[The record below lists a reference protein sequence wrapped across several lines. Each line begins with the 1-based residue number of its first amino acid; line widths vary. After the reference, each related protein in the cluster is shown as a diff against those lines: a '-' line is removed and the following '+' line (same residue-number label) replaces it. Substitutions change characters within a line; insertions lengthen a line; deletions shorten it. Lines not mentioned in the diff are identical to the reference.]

1 MALASD
7 LLDPDLRARVPHVS
21 AAIIRSGTSRLLIL
35 RQEEIPT
42 GRARAAL
49 ILDLL
54 ATSTANDGVGGAH
67 YQSNKV
73 AVIAPGQGDYAVEFQ
88 FYQVIPQTKKLFAR
102 MECSNAASAS
112 GLAAVLFGL
121 VPTRV
126 DTAIPCINHA
136 TGQSVE
142 VVPPAESF
150 WDGGWEVRFTRLHHL
165 WHRMAQ
171 KSQPFA
177 LEVEGVAVTGDLVQ
191 HGNVFVFVRLPPQ
204 AATPGLVAALNARGQ
219 DYGQSIGHPETL
231 PKVIFYSARP
241 PEAGIAAYDVT
252 CFSEGQQHHSLP
264 GSAAMAFGAFLTAK
278 GAVPLPPDLPHATT
292 RFAFFHPSGSFA
304 AKVHLVRGPSHWEI
318 TATSFVT
325 PVRLLMLG
333 ALIPPRPAHHS

>member
-1 MALASD
+1 MTFVFDPLA
-7 LLDPDLRARVPHVS
+7 PDLRARVPHVS

-35 RQEEIPT
+35 RQEDIPA
-42 GRARAAL
+42 GRARAAF

-73 AVIAPGQGDYAVEFQ
+73 AVIAGGQGDYALEFQ

-112 GLAAVLFGL
+112 GLAALLFGL
-121 VPTRV
+121 VPAETEA
-126 DTAIPCINHA
+126 AIPCINHA

-142 VVPPAESF
+142 VVPPAGSF

-177 LEVEGVAVTGDLVQ
+177 LVAEGVSAEGDLVQ

-231 PKVIFYSARP
+231 PKVIFYRP
-241 PEAGIAAYDVT
+241 RPSEDGVAAYDVT

-264 GSAAMAFGAFLTAK
+264 GSAAMALGAFLTAK
-278 GAVPLPPDLPHATT
+278 GAVPLPADQPRATT
-292 RFAFFHPSGSFA
+292 HFEFFHPSGSFA
-304 AKVHLVRGPSHWEI
+304 AKVHLARGSSHWEI
-318 TATSFVT
+318 KATSFVT

-333 ALIPPRPAHHS
+333 HLVPPRPAHHP